1 MSDTQLAKPKW
12 TRRKKVIVAAVAI
25 VLAISVPIFAH
36 LFWEIHEAK
45 VVLGVFNQA
54 LIAKDYQKAYSLT
67 TPALRAN
74 VDYSAF
80 VKVQDGLTARVGA
93 LKSSDDGEAE
103 VRDDENG
110 NFATIRTSLVFER
123 GQLPFVF
130 VLKKESG
137 HWLIYRFNE
146 Q

>member
-1 MSDTQLAKPKW
+1 MNETQTAKTKW
-12 TRRKKVIVAAVAI
+12 TTKKKVLVVVIAA
-25 VLAISVPIFAH
+25 LLLISVPIFAH

-45 VVLGVFNQA
+45 MALRAFNQA
-54 LIAKDYQKAYSLT
+54 LIAKDYQRAYNLT

-74 VDYSAF
+74 VDYAPF

-93 LKSSDDGEAE
+93 LRSSDTSEAE

-110 NFATIRTSLVFER
+110 NLATIRARLIFER
-123 GQLPFVF
+123 GELPFVF
-130 VLKKESG
+130 VLKKQGGS
-137 HWLIYRFNE
+137 WLINSFNE